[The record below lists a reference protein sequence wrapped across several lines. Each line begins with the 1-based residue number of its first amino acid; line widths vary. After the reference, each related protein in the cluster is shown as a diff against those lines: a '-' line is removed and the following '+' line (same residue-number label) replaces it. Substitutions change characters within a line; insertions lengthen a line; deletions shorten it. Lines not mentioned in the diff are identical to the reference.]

1 MRGTESVDLDASR
14 YDIEYKPRTGD
25 GAADVPVDSVVQFL
39 LGRSAARN

>member
-1 MRGTESVDLDASR
+1 VGDKGLERGVL
-14 YDIEYKPRTGD
+14 EYKPRTGD